1 MIKNLTAIGNSLGV
15 IIDKPILELLNIT
28 KDTLLDV
35 RTDGDGLII
44 RPIRDAA
51 AAAPPGLGTNVG
63 APAKSL
69 SQTASPPPAAA
80 PPATEPPA
88 PNQAIG
94 RGPPPPQGMSPQP
107 ETIDEPRG
115 GKLSEAAAAAAAL
128 VEAAPKATEPTIVV
142 EMKGEVVQRIP
153 LGGRSQLTFGRDPSC
168 EIHLDDRALS
178 RRHCR
183 IERRGAALWVLDLK
197 SANGTLLN
205 GQPVKEPCRLHGGDV
220 IGVGRYTVRFE
231 GVGEA
236 KADTPV
242 LTLNGPEGT
251 HRFALVGEEI
261 VLGRADTCDIA
272 IGHKSISRRHLKIVV
287 KDGGFQIE
295 DLGSQNGTKV
305 NSKRI
310 AGPVHVTPGDK
321 IVIGGFTVELG
332 FLEGEKKSGHRGR
345 TMLIDRRELAKTAY
359 VDGEYENVHSHA
371 GRLALGRTP
380 RGNTKN
386 NGTNSHLGEEGET
399 EAAPGLA
406 RR

>member
-1 MIKNLTAIGNSLGV
+1 MIKNLTAIGNSMGV

-44 RPIRDAA
+44 RPIRDPAQA
-51 AAAPPGLGTNVG
+51 GASPSPSTATPPSPAPE
-63 APAKSL
+63 
-69 SQTASPPPAAA
+69 PPPAPA
-80 PPATEPPA
+80 PPPSSLV
-88 PNQAIG
+88 G
-94 RGPPPPQGMSPQP
+94 RGPPPAAPAQAAVATQP
-107 ETIDEPRG
+107 PPTIDIS
-115 GKLSEAAAAAAAL
+115 SEDVDAASAAVEGAKQGAAS
-128 VEAAPKATEPTIVV
+128 EPTIVV

-168 EIHLDDRALS
+168 EVHLDDRALS

-183 IERRGAALWVLDLK
+183 LERRGAALWVLDLK

-242 LTLNGPEGT
+242 LTLTGPEGT

-287 KDGGFQIE
+287 KDGGFTIE
-295 DLGSQNGTKV
+295 DLGSQNGTKL
-305 NSKRI
+305 NGKRI
-310 AGPVHVTPGDK
+310 AGQVHVTAGDK
-321 IVIGGFTVELG
+321 IGMGGFTVELG
-332 FLEGEKKSGHRGR
+332 FLEGQPKQPGQPGHRGR
-345 TMLIDRRELAKTAY
+345 TMLIDRKELAKTAY
-359 VDGEYENVHSHA
+359 VDGEYENVHSQG
-371 GRLALGRTP
+371 GRLALGRG
-380 RGNTKN
+380 RGGNTK
-386 NGTNSHLGEEGET
+386 GTGSHLGDDEGDT
-399 EAAPGLA
+399 EAVLGLKK
-406 RR
+406 

>member
-44 RPIRDAA
+44 RPIREAA
-51 AAAPPGLGTNVG
+51 AGASATPSPAPTTTPPPESNTGAAT
-63 APAKSL
+63 
-69 SQTASPPPAAA
+69 PPPA
-80 PPATEPPA
+80 PA
-88 PNQAIG
+88 PNIG
-94 RGPPPPQGMSPQP
+94 RGPPPPPP
-107 ETIDEPRG
+107 PTIDISDEDV
-115 GKLSEAAAAAAAL
+115 AAASAAAD
-128 VEAAPKATEPTIVV
+128 AAKQGSVSEPTIVV
-142 EMKGEVVQRIP
+142 EMKGEVVQRVP

-242 LTLNGPEGT
+242 LTLTGPEGT

-272 IGHKSISRRHLKIVV
+272 IGHKSISRRHLKILV
-287 KDGGFQIE
+287 KDGGFSIE
-295 DLGSQNGTKV
+295 DLGSQNGTKL
-305 NSKRI
+305 NGKRI
-310 AGPVHVTPGDK
+310 AGQVHVTKGDQ
-321 IVIGGFTVELG
+321 IGMGGFTVELG
-332 FLEGEKKSGHRGR
+332 FLEGEKKQPGHRGR

-359 VDGEYENVHSHA
+359 VDGEYENVHSQG
-371 GRLALGRTP
+371 GRLALGARAKG
-380 RGNTKN
+380 GNTK
-386 NGTNSHLGEEGET
+386 GTGSHLGGEDEGET
-399 EAAPGLA
+399 EAVLSGSK
-406 RR
+406 R